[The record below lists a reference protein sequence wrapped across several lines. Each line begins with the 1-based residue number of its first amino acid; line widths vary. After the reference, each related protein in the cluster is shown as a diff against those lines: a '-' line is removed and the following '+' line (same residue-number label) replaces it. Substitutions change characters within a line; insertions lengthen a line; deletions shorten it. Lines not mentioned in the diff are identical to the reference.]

1 MFLES
6 AAMIEKIRT
15 MWEIPELRKKLIVTF
30 IILFIFRLGVYIPL
44 PGNPAGLGQIFGGF
58 GFLQGWMNAFTGGAL
73 EKGGLFALGII
84 PYITSSII
92 FQMLGHVIPA
102 FEKMLKEGRAGQQ
115 RIQQYARYA
124 TVLVAAFQAFV
135 LVSQFVAQ
143 NRAAPT
149 PALSETGF
157 WSFQFPAILSL
168 VAGSIFCMWLGEQ
181 ITEFGIGE
189 GASVLIMANIIADM
203 PFTIAAIAQSAS
215 LVPEAGKVWSGQI
228 VVLFAIY
235 VGVVVGII
243 FITQGQRR
251 IPMQSARQVRGMGMS
266 LGTRSYLPLRVN
278 QAGVIPVIFASAM
291 LQFPI
296 GFLQWAGWG
305 FAEAFHPDRFLY
317 IVPYVALIFVFAF
330 FYTSMVF
337 NPNEWADNLK
347 QYGSFIPGIRPGPH
361 TAEYLEK
368 IMNRVTLAGA
378 AFLAALSVFPTMIGF
393 FLLRDAPPDMWLVL
407 RFMGGTGLLIV
418 VGVMLDV
425 TQKIESHLLMRQREG
440 FMHKTRM
447 RGRFG

>member
-1 MFLES
+1 
-6 AAMIEKIRT
+6 MIDKIRT
-15 MWEIPELRKKLIVTF
+15 MWEIPELRKKLLVTVL
-30 IILFIFRLGVYIPL
+30 ILFIFRLGVYIPL
-44 PGNPAGLGQIFGGF
+44 PGNPAGLGQIFGGL
-58 GFLQGWMNAFTGGAL
+58 GFLQGWLNAFTGGAL
-73 EKGGLFALGII
+73 EQGGFFALGII

-92 FQMLGHVIPA
+92 FQMLTHVIPA
-102 FEKMLKEGRAGQQ
+102 FEKMKKEGRAGYQ

-124 TVLVAAFQAFV
+124 TVVVAVFQALMLVRQLVAQ
-135 LVSQFVAQ
+135 S
-143 NRAAPT
+143 NAAPT
-149 PALSETGF
+149 PTLADTGF
-157 WSFQFPAILSL
+157 WSFQLPAILSL
-168 VAGSIFCMWLGEQ
+168 TAGAIFCMWLGEQ

-189 GASVLIMANIIADM
+189 GASVLIMANIVADL
-203 PFTIAAIAQSAS
+203 PAAILALGQSAS
-215 LVPEAGKVWSGQI
+215 LLPEPGKVWSGQI
-228 VVLFAIY
+228 ALLFLIY
-235 VGVVVGII
+235 VGIIVGII

-266 LGTRSYLPLRVN
+266 LGTRTYLPLKVN

-296 GFLQWAGWG
+296 GILGALGWD
-305 FAEAFHPDRFLY
+305 FAEALHPHRFLY
-317 IVPYVALIFVFAF
+317 IVPYVVMIFVFAF

-337 NPNEWADNLK
+337 NPAEWADNLK

-368 IMNRVTLAGA
+368 IMNRITLAGA
-378 AFLAALSVFPTMIGF
+378 AFLAALSVFPTLIAMV
-393 FLLRDAPPDMWLVL
+393 LLQDAPAQVGIVL

-425 TQKIESHLLMRQREG
+425 TQKVESHLLMRQREG

>member
-1 MFLES
+1 
-6 AAMIEKIRT
+6 
-15 MWEIPELRKKLIVTF
+15 MWEIPELRKKLLVTLF
-30 IILFIFRLGVYIPL
+30 ILFIFRLGVYIPL
-44 PGNPAGLGQIFGGF
+44 PGVNPEGLEQLLSGL
-58 GFLQGWMNAFTGGAL
+58 GFLQGWLSAFTGGAL
-73 EKGGLFALGII
+73 EQGGIFALGII

-92 FQMLGHVIPA
+92 FQMLTHVVPA
-102 FEKMLKEGRAGQQ
+102 FEKLAKEGRQGYQQ
-115 RIQQYARYA
+115 IQQYARYA
-124 TVLVAAFQAFV
+124 TVGVAVFQATI
-135 LVSQFVAQ
+135 LVRQMIGQSVVGQVPIVAD
-143 NRAAPT
+143 A
-149 PALSETGF
+149 GF
-157 WSFQFPAILSL
+157 WSFQLPAIVSL
-168 VAGSIFCMWLGEQ
+168 TAGAIFCMWLGEQ

-189 GASVLIMANIIADM
+189 GASVLIMANIVADV
-203 PFTIAAIAQSAS
+203 PRAIEAIVGSAS
-215 LVPEAGKVWSGQI
+215 LFAEPGKISALQILMI
-228 VVLFAIY
+228 VVIY
-235 VGVVVGII
+235 VLVVVGIV

-251 IPMQSARQVRGMGMS
+251 IPMQSARQVRGMGMT

-291 LQFPI
+291 LQLPI
-296 GFLQWAGWG
+296 GLLQQFGWG
-305 FAEAFHPDRFLY
+305 FADAFHPDRFLY
-317 IVPYVALIFVFAF
+317 LVPYVVLIFVFAF

-378 AFLAALSVFPTMIGF
+378 AFLAALSVIPTVIQVA
-393 FLLRDAPPDMWLVL
+393 LLRDAPPHVGFVL

-440 FMHKTRM
+440 FMHKSRV